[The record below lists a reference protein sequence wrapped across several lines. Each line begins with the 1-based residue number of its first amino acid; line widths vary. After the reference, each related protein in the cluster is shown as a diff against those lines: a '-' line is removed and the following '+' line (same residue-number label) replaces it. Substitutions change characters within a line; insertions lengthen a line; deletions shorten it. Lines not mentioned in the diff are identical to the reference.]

1 MIMKGR
7 KHIIYLRCWE
17 ILCSEGVQEK
27 SVSHVGKSFAN
38 PHHVQLE
45 DGSLSK
51 VGSYHG
57 AGYEKG
63 FEFDH
68 YA

>member
-1 MIMKGR
+1 M
-7 KHIIYLRCWE
+7 
-17 ILCSEGVQEK
+17 
-27 SVSHVGKSFAN
+27 SHVGKSFAN
-38 PHHVQLE
+38 PHQVQFE

-63 FEFDH
+63 FEFHH
-68 YA
+68 YAKKLPSSMYFFVGVVLKIDATKA